1 MIFMSIPRREITIRF
16 ATMGCGELDAVGVA
30 WDAVGEPTT
39 TGTLEVAKP
48 GYEAKGVTT
57 CSVATELGAADAD
70 AEAARGQPT

>member
-1 MIFMSIPRREITIRF
+1 
-16 ATMGCGELDAVGVA
+16 MGCGELDAVGGA

-39 TGTLEVAKP
+39 VGEPTAVGKLEVAKP

-57 CSVATELGAADAD
+57 CSVATELGAAE